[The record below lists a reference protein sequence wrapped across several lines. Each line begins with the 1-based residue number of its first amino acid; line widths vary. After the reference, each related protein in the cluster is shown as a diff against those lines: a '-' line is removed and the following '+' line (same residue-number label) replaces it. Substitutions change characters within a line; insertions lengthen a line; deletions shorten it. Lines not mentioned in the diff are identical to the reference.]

1 MCASNVLPSEDAA
14 SSKQNPRRI
23 DVHHHMLPPEYVRH
37 TRDRI
42 LEITSGD
49 DTVLKWT
56 PDVAMEQMDQFG
68 IDSSILSL
76 PVPGA
81 WFGNKEN
88 SRTLARISNEY
99 GARLASDRP
108 GKFSM
113 FAALPLPDVD
123 GSLAEIASAFDVLRA
138 DGAYLQTSYDNKW
151 PGDPD
156 FAPVFDELNRRRA
169 IVFVHPT
176 EPGCCANLIP
186 GIPSNVIEFVFD
198 TTRAIVSFL
207 VNGTFA
213 RCPDIRFLFC
223 HSGGTMPVLAARIHG
238 FFQSRSALARC
249 APNGVLNE
257 LKKLHCD
264 IANAT
269 NSSSLAA
276 LLNLVPTSQ
285 ILFGSDFP
293 YRTVAPTANGWDSY
307 PVSEEVRRAV
317 NRENALRLFARF
329 GSGAGNILP
338 KGQ

>member
-1 MCASNVLPSEDAA
+1 MCASNGLPVDVAA
-14 SSKQNPRRI
+14 GKNENPHRI
-23 DVHHHMLPPEYVRH
+23 DVHHHMLPPEYVRI
-37 TRDRI
+37 TRNRI

-56 PDVAMEQMDQFG
+56 PEVALEQMNQFD

-81 WFGNKEN
+81 WFGSKEN
-88 SRTLARISNEY
+88 SRKLARISNEY
-99 GARLASDRP
+99 GARLAGDRP
-108 GKFSM
+108 AQFGM
-113 FAALPLPDVD
+113 FASLPLPDVD
-123 GSLAEIASAFDVLRA
+123 GSLGEIEYAFDVLRA
-138 DGAYLQTSYDNKW
+138 DGAYLQTSYDDKW

-186 GIPSNVIEFVFD
+186 GIPSNVVEFVFD

-213 RCPDIRFLFC
+213 RCPDIRFIFC
-223 HSGGTMPVLAARIHG
+223 HSGGTLPVLAARIHG
-238 FFQSRSALARC
+238 FFQARSALASC
-249 APNGVLNE
+249 APNGVLHE
-257 LKKLHCD
+257 LRKLNYD

-276 LLNLVPTSQ
+276 LMNLVPASQ
-285 ILFGSDFP
+285 MLFGSDYP
-293 YRTVAPTANGWDSY
+293 YRAVAPTAEGWDKY
-307 PVSEEVRRAV
+307 PVSDEIRRAV
-317 NRENALRLFARF
+317 NRGNALRLFPRF
-329 GSGAGNILP
+329 SGTSENP
-338 KGQ
+338 V

>member
-1 MCASNVLPSEDAA
+1 VCAGNSVPSDVAA
-14 SSKQNPRRI
+14 SSRENPRRI
-23 DVHHHMLPPEYVRH
+23 DVHHHMLPPEYVSF

-56 PDVAMEQMDQFG
+56 PDVALNQMNQFG
-68 IDSSILSL
+68 IASSILSL

-81 WFGNKEN
+81 WFGSKEN
-88 SRTLARISNEY
+88 SRKLARISNEY
-99 GARLASDRP
+99 GARLVGDRP
-108 GKFSM
+108 GKFGM
-113 FAALPLPDVD
+113 FAALPLPDVE
-123 GSLAEIASAFDVLRA
+123 GSLAEIVYAFDVLRA
-138 DGAYLQTSYDNKW
+138 DGIYLQTSYDDKW
-151 PGDPD
+151 PGDRE

-213 RCPDIRFLFC
+213 RCPEIRFIFC

-238 FFQSRSALARC
+238 FFQSRSTLASC
-249 APNGVLNE
+249 APNGVLQE
-257 LKKLHCD
+257 LKKLHYD

-269 NSSSLAA
+269 NSSSLGA
-276 LLNLVPTSQ
+276 LMNLVPTSQ
-285 ILFGSDFP
+285 MLFGSDFP
-293 YRTVAPTANGWDSY
+293 YRAVAPTAGGWDKY
-307 PVSEEVRRAV
+307 PVSDDVRSVV
-317 NRENALRLFARF
+317 NRENALRLFPRF
-329 GSGAGNILP
+329 GGASGNVG
-338 KGQ
+338 